1 MGNVQQR
8 QVKEF
13 NKVLQIVSIRLYK
26 HDQYSGKTNE
36 FKLSNQKKKRKVN

>member
-1 MGNVQQR
+1 M
-8 QVKEF
+8 KEF

-36 FKLSNQKKKRKVN
+36 FKLSNQKKKKKKKKKKKRKVN